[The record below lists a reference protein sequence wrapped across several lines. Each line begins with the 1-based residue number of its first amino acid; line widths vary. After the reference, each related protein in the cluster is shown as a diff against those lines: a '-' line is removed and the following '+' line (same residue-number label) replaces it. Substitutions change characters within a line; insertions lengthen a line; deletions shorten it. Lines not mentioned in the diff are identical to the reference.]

1 MLQPAAVSPEVAE
14 RRSSPRFKLE
24 AQITAT
30 SQANFWCGFSEDLSE
45 GGIFVSMSIVPDVGE
60 LVHLAVRVGAEP
72 PVTAIGQVQWH
83 RLDDDGKPCGCGVQ
97 FVMLDPRAT
106 DLLQGMLARSAQA
119 PLLVDDFG

>member
-1 MLQPAAVSPEVAE
+1 MLQPAAISPEVVE
-14 RRSSPRFKLE
+14 RRGSPRFKLE

-45 GGIFVSMSIVPDVGE
+45 GGIFVSMTLVPDVGE
-60 LVHLAVRVGAEP
+60 LVHLSVRIGAEA

-83 RLDDDGKPCGCGVQ
+83 RLDDEGKPCGCGVQ

-106 DLLQGMLARSAQA
+106 DLLQGMLSRSAQT